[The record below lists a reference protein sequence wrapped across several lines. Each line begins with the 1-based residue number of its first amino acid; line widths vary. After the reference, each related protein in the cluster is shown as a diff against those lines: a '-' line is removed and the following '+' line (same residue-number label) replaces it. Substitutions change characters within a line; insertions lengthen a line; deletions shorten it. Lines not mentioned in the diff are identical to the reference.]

1 MIKIILIIEF
11 SYTPKASFVFTS
23 IALKREHLF
32 PLGTKV
38 LFLHCLQFIRSNE
51 PSPYLTSPQISD
63 SFNGCPQN
71 LQPSISLFTTY
82 PSSITRLPVNH
93 NMFIIFITIF
103 ILQENIIVYFIFF
116 LSIIMLMLMQIPWY
130 MQSYNPFHFICFREL
145 LWVEHT
151 KIVCLKICI
160 YSKKLCPKCVQFKK
174 SNIIQVFL

>member
-63 SFNGCPQN
+63 NFNGCPR
-71 LQPSISLFTTY
+71 ISTKFTA
-82 PSSITRLPVNH
+82 LN
-93 NMFIIFITIF
+93 
-103 ILQENIIVYFIFF
+103 
-116 LSIIMLMLMQIPWY
+116 
-130 MQSYNPFHFICFREL
+130 
-145 LWVEHT
+145 
-151 KIVCLKICI
+151 
-160 YSKKLCPKCVQFKK
+160 
-174 SNIIQVFL
+174 